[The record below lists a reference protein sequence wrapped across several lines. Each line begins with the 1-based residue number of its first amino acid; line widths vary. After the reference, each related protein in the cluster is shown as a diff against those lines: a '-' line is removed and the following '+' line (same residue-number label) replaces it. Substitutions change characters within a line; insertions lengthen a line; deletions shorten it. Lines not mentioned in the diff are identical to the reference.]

1 MTEPALRDAAAFK
14 PLTDG
19 DGLAITVTTT
29 ASAPAGI
36 PGTAG
41 AGEANNIVRLRIANT
56 GSSNACIRFG
66 VTANLNCIEIL
77 SGTVEMFTV
86 PYSPNGVSLSAICR
100 SGTTVIQ
107 ATAGVGY

>member
-1 MTEPALRDAAAFK
+1 MAEAELRDASAFK

-19 DGLAITVTTT
+19 DGLAIAVTTV

-41 AGEANNIVRLRIANT
+41 AGEANTIVRLRIANT
-56 GSSNACIRFG
+56 GDSNACIRFN
-66 VTANLNCIEIL
+66 VTANLNCLEIL

-86 PYSPNGVSLSAICR
+86 PYSPNGVRLSAICR
-100 SGTTVIQ
+100 SGSTTIQ